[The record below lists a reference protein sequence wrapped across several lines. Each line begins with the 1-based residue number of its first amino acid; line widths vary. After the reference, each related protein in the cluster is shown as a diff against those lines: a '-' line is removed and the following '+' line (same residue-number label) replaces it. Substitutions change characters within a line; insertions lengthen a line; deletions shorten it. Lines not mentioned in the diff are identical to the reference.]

1 MASDRKV
8 VGSGF
13 ESLGGG
19 GTSVSYAEALETLM
33 FLGFFLS
40 LIM

>member
-13 ESLGGG
+13 ESLG

-33 FLGFFLS
+33 FLGFFFP
-40 LIM
+40 

>member
-13 ESLGGG
+13 ESLGGHFG
-19 GTSVSYAEALETLM
+19 KLCGSPGNINV
-33 FLGFFLS
+33 FRVFLS

>member
-13 ESLGGG
+13 ESLGG

-33 FLGFFLS
+33 FLGFFFP
-40 LIM
+40 